1 MWLECNGLSDLTQNY
16 NYLKSIF
23 MAQCIRIISIT
34 FYIRSISITRPLPHS
49 FIQSLNDKLPSS
61 FYVFGSYRGPSE
73 HLVGISV
80 LHNTLFKKNI

>member
-1 MWLECNGLSDLTQNY
+1 
-16 NYLKSIF
+16 

-73 HLVGISV
+73 HLVGITHC
-80 LHNTLFKKNI
+80 LKKNIKLREIKINARLQKEWFNSFAK